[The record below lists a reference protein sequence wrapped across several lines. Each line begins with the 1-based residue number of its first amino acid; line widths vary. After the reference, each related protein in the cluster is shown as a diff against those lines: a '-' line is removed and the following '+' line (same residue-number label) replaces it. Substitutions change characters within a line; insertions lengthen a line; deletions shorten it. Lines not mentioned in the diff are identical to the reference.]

1 MSQSTPLPEP
11 LPEQQQ
17 ATQPETSAC
26 AAWLSDAEQ
35 AQQRGDHL
43 NGVRCAEAALA
54 ACPPDAPELRTAVL
68 RQLALHRWRLGQ
80 FEEAILAAREALSL
94 IQRGADVAPRCEV
107 LCLMAI
113 SYSEIGLQEEAL
125 KHATAAFELAR
136 ERGDRLWMSWSLN
149 RIGTCYERLGDP
161 AQGERFLLQ
170 ALGEAQTLQDQDTT
184 LTALNNLMAT
194 TVGAY
199 YLHRRHDDEEA
210 ATAALKRARLYGSE
224 ALALARQTGDS
235 YRQAVT
241 GGNLG
246 EVLGLSG
253 EREAAFELLDGTLA
267 IARAQGYR
275 AVELRTLHSC
285 GEVLTRCGDHERAVE
300 LLEAALRELESQEHE
315 TTRVRVHS
323 ALHRSYK
330 ALGRYREAL
339 EHCEAYHDLELKRA
353 ASQHQAQAR
362 LMINRIE
369 VEQAL
374 LQGERARLDA
384 ERQRLK
390 AAELEA
396 EKHRL
401 EASAREL
408 HRHALEDQL
417 TGLANRRRVDHELPQ
432 LFGRARELGRPLSV
446 AVADLDNFKSINDN
460 HGHLVGDEVLRVAA
474 QIFRANTRGSDVLA
488 RFGGEEFLL
497 LFVDT
502 PLLVAHEVCERL
514 RAEFE
519 SYPWHRLARG
529 LSVTISLGLCD
540 ATPDPDAARMLARA
554 DGALYHAKRSGR
566 NRVKVDLPLRHHSAQ
581 DEPGHGG
588 G

>member
-1 MSQSTPLPEP
+1 M
-11 LPEQQQ
+11 
-17 ATQPETSAC
+17 
-26 AAWLSDAEQ
+26 
-35 AQQRGDHL
+35 H
-43 NGVRCAEAALA
+43 
-54 ACPPDAPELRTAVL
+54 
-68 RQLALHRWRLGQ
+68 QLALHRWRLGL
-80 FEEAILAAREALSL
+80 FEEAILAAREALALLDRAEDTAS
-94 IQRGADVAPRCEV
+94 RCEV

-125 KHATAAFELAR
+125 KQATTAFELAR

-170 ALGEAQTLQDQDTT
+170 ALNEAQALQDQDTT

-194 TVGAY
+194 AVAAH
-199 YLHRRHDDEEA
+199 YLYRRRGDEEA
-210 ATAALKRARLYGSE
+210 ALGALKRARLFGGE

-246 EVLGLSG
+246 EALGLLG
-253 EREAAFELLDGTLA
+253 ERKAAFELLDDTLA

-285 GEVLTRCGDHERAVE
+285 GEVLTHCGDHERAIE
-300 LLEAALRELESQEHE
+300 LLEAALRELANHEHE
-315 TTRVRVHS
+315 ATRMRVHS

-330 ALGRYREAL
+330 ALARYREAL
-339 EHCEAYHDLELKRA
+339 EHCEACHALELKRA

-362 LMINRIE
+362 LMVNRLE

-390 AAELEA
+390 ATELEA
-396 EKHRL
+396 EKRRL

-417 TGLANRRRVDHELPQ
+417 TGLANRRRVDKDLPQ

-446 AVADLDNFKSINDN
+446 AVADLDNFKAINDN
-460 HGHLVGDEVLRVAA
+460 HGHLIGDEVLRVAA

-502 PLLVAHEVCERL
+502 TLIVAHEVCERL
-514 RAEFE
+514 RAEIE
-519 SYPWHRLARG
+519 SYPWHELAPG
-529 LSVTISLGLCD
+529 LSVTMSLGLCD

-554 DGALYHAKRSGR
+554 DGALYHAKRAGR
-566 NRVKVDLPLRHHSAQ
+566 NRVKVDLPPLRPSPH
-581 DEPGHGG
+581 DEPGGNA
-588 G
+588 

>member
-1 MSQSTPLPEP
+1 MSQPTSSPVPTPEHPTP
-11 LPEQQQ
+11 QPAH
-17 ATQPETSAC
+17 ATC
-26 AAWLSDAEQ
+26 AVLLAEAEQ
-35 AQQRGDHL
+35 AQQRGDHRS
-43 NGVRCAEAALA
+43 GVRCAEAALA
-54 ACPPDAPELRTAVL
+54 ACAPEDHPQRAAAL
-68 RQLALHRWRLGQ
+68 RQLALHRWRLGL
-80 FEEAILAAREALSL
+80 FEDAILAAREALSL
-94 IQRGADVAPRCEV
+94 LDAAEDSAPRCEV

-125 KHATAAFELAR
+125 KQATAAFELAR
-136 ERGDRLWMSWSLN
+136 QQGDRLWMSWSLN

-170 ALGEAQTLQDQDTT
+170 ALGEAQALQDADTT

-194 TVGAY
+194 MVGSH
-199 YLHRRHDDEEA
+199 YLCRRRGDEEA
-210 ATAALKRARLYGSE
+210 AAAALRKARLYGSE

-253 EREAAFELLDGTLA
+253 DRHAAFELLDGTLA

-285 GEVLTRCGDHERAVE
+285 GEVLTRCGDHEPAVE
-300 LLEAALRELESQEHE
+300 LLEAALRELENSEHE
-315 TTRVRVHS
+315 ATRMRVHS

-339 EHCEAYHDLELKRA
+339 DHCETYHALELKRA
-353 ASQHQAQAR
+353 AAQHQAQAR
-362 LMINRIE
+362 LMVNRIE

-390 AAELEA
+390 ATELEA

-401 EASAREL
+401 EVSAREL

-417 TGLANRRRVDHELPQ
+417 TGLANRRRVDRDLPQ
-432 LFGRARELGRPLSV
+432 LFGRARELGRPLSM
-446 AVADLDNFKSINDN
+446 AVADLDNFKSINDT
-460 HGHLVGDEVLRVAA
+460 HGHLVGDEVLRAA
-474 QIFRANTRGSDVLA
+474 AKIFRANTRGSDVLA

-502 PLLVAHEVCERL
+502 PLPVAQEVCERL
-514 RAEFE
+514 RSEFE
-519 SYPWHRLARG
+519 SYPWHELAPS

-540 ATPDPDAARMLARA
+540 ATPDPDAAQMLARA
-554 DGALYHAKRSGR
+554 DGALYRAKRAGR
-566 NRVKVDLPLRHHSAQ
+566 NRVKVDASRLRDAAPE
-581 DEPGHGG
+581 DPGGSG
-588 G
+588 A

>member
-1 MSQSTPLPEP
+1 MSQPTTPPP
-11 LPEQQQ
+11 VPPPAQQQ
-17 ATQPETSAC
+17 PAAATC
-26 AAWLSDAEQ
+26 ATWLAEAEQ
-35 AQQRGDHL
+35 AQQRGDHR
-43 NGVRCAEAALA
+43 NGLRCAEAALA
-54 ACPPDAPELRTAVL
+54 ACPSEARVLRAAAL
-68 RQLALHRWRLGQ
+68 RQLALHRWRLGL

-94 IQRGADVAPRCEV
+94 LDRDDDIAPRCEV

-113 SYSEIGLQEEAL
+113 SYSEVGLQEEAL
-125 KHATAAFELAR
+125 KQATAAFELAR

-170 ALGEAQTLQDQDTT
+170 ALSEAQTLQDQDTT

-194 TVGAY
+194 MVGAH
-199 YLHRRHDDEEA
+199 YLHRRRGDEA
-210 ATAALKRARLYGSE
+210 AALDALKRARLYGGE

-253 EREAAFELLDGTLA
+253 ERDAAFALLDDTLA

-285 GEVLTRCGDHERAVE
+285 GEVLTRCGDHERAVD
-300 LLEAALRELESQEHE
+300 LLEAALRELENNEHE
-315 TTRVRVHS
+315 ATRMRVHS

-330 ALGRYREAL
+330 ALARYREAL
-339 EHCEAYHDLELKRA
+339 DHCETYHALELKRA
-353 ASQHQAQAR
+353 AAQHQAQAR
-362 LMINRIE
+362 LMVNRIE

-390 AAELEA
+390 ATELEA
-396 EKHRL
+396 EKSRL

-417 TGLANRRRVDHELPQ
+417 TGLANRRRLDHELPQ

-460 HGHLVGDEVLRVAA
+460 HGHLVGDEVLRAAA

-502 PLLVAHEVCERL
+502 PLAVAQEVCERL
-514 RAEFE
+514 RAEIE
-519 SYPWHRLARG
+519 GYPWHELAPG

-540 ATPDPDAARMLARA
+540 ATPDPDAAQMLARA
-554 DGALYHAKRSGR
+554 DGALYHAKRAGR
-566 NRVKVDLPLRHHSAQ
+566 NRVRVDASPLREAALDDPGSSSA
-581 DEPGHGG
+581 
-588 G
+588 